1 MLQEALSKDPNHSD
15 GHIAL
20 GKIYERK
27 GLIDEAIEELKLALK
42 NPIANFGVYFSLGL
56 LHEKK
61 KKTKESI

>member
-27 GLIDEAIEELKLALK
+27 GLIDEAIEELK
-42 NPIANFGVYFSLGL
+42 
-56 LHEKK
+56 
-61 KKTKESI
+61 